1 MAVVENSE
9 NASELDKQRVARTQK
24 IVDEHKLDARIIW
37 HDVRGA
43 TTADA
48 RASLGVDASDIAKSI
63 LFIAKDGSPYMV
75 IILGHKR
82 VDTKKLKKIVG
93 REVRIAKPEDV
104 LKHTNTEVGG
114 VSPLGCDS
122 VPKYIDRSV
131 LEKEYVHASAG
142 SCYATLL
149 IKTKDLID
157 YTKGNIVDIA
167 E

>member
-1 MAVVENSE
+1 MAVVEMNE
-9 NASELDKQRVARTQK
+9 NATEVDKERVARTQK
-24 IVDEHKLDARIIW
+24 IIDEHNLDAKVIW

-63 LFIAKDGSPYMV
+63 LFIAKDGSPHMV

-82 VDTKKLKKIVG
+82 VDTKKLKALVG
-93 REVRIAKPEDV
+93 QKVRIARPEEV
-104 LKHTNTEVGG
+104 LKHTGTEIGG
-114 VSPLGCDS
+114 VTPLGCDHI
-122 VPKYIDRSV
+122 PKHIDKSL

-142 SCYATLL
+142 SAYATLK
-149 IKTKDLID
+149 IKTKDLIE
-157 YTKGNIVDIA
+157 YTKGHIVDVA

>member
-1 MAVVENSE
+1 MDVVKNNPKVSQ
-9 NASELDKQRVARTQK
+9 ADKERVDKTQK
-24 IVDEHKLDARIIW
+24 IVEETGLDAKIIW

-75 IILGHKR
+75 IILGHRR

-93 REVRIAKPEDV
+93 QEIRIAKPDEV
-104 LKHTNTEVGG
+104 LRHTCTEVGG
-114 VSPLGCDS
+114 VSPLGCDHIH
-122 VPKYIDRSV
+122 KYLDKSL
-131 LEKEYVHASAG
+131 LEKEYVHSSAG
-142 SCYATLL
+142 SSYATLL
-149 IKTKDLID
+149 IKTKDLIQ
-157 YTKGNIVDIA
+157 YTKGAIVDVS